1 MANYRH
7 GGYEKKYIIS
17 KANGKPTDPKADY
30 FVLRL
35 DKDPHALRALLT
47 YANSVGTENLE
58 LSSDLHK
65 KLKEYGVEGGQAC
78 ATIIDGVR
86 FPFFVLQKIKDGE
99 PELKPCPFCGEK
111 RELLPSE
118 ALNAKWHNQFTVC
131 CSINANGCGST
142 SRYADSK
149 QEAIKAWNK
158 RVSV

>member
-1 MANYRH
+1 MKDLREAYQLMQDNCGIKVGDTVR
-7 GGYEKKYIIS
+7 
-17 KANGKPTDPKADY
+17 
-30 FVLRL
+30 VLRIST
-35 DKDPHALRALLT
+35 KKEEKT
-47 YANSVGTENLE
+47 YGATWVTQTTKFIG
-58 LSSDLHK
+58 
-65 KLKEYGVEGGQAC
+65 KEYLVEGMYNGAVIL
-78 ATIIDGVR
+78 AGVR
-86 FPFFVLQKIKDGE
+86 FPFFVLEKIKDAE

-111 RELLPSE
+111 PELLPSE